1 MTAPEQVQL
10 ENIADC
16 DYEIFALLKQR
27 YSPRTFKEEKIKKQH
42 LNQLFEAARWAAS
55 SNNLQP
61 WRFLYAEQNTD
72 AYEKIV
78 SCLSEE
84 NKKWASKAPLLM
96 LSIFKQTNPDGKE
109 NFHALH
115 DLGLSLGNMTMQAQY
130 MGIAL
135 HHMAGVDWKKAQ
147 ELFHISNDYH
157 VTTAV
162 AVGYYGGELD
172 KLSEELQIE
181 EMKERKRMQQSEF
194 AFMNKWPD

>member
-96 LSIFKQTNPDGKE
+96 LSIFKENNPDGKE

-162 AVGYYGGELD
+162 AIGYYGGELD

>member
-96 LSIFKQTNPDGKE
+96 LSIYKENNPDGKE

-194 AFMNKWPD
+194 AFMNKWQD

>member
-96 LSIFKQTNPDGKE
+96 LSIFKENNPDGKE

-115 DLGLSLGNMTMQAQY
+115 DLGLSLGNMTVQAQY

>member
-157 VTTAV
+157 VTTAI